1 MRFYIR
7 AALGAAILLITFF
20 SFYVVFFID
29 SEQSVPYYVLKDGEK
44 SAHTFDKQNEMLEA
58 ERLQI
63 YEDLVDLQFYM
74 RSEFDQL
81 KSKHNALKE
90 DKQFDLFARNSIKR
104 IK

>member
-7 AALGAAILLITFF
+7 AALGAAMLFITYL

-29 SEQSVPYYVLKDGEK
+29 SEQSVPYNAQKDGEK
-44 SAHTFDKQNEMLEA
+44 SANTFYQLNEMLEV